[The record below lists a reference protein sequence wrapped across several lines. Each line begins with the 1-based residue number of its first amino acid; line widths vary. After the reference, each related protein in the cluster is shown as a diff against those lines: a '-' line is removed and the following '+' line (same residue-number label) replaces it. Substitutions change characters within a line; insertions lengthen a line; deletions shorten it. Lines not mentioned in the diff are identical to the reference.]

1 MKETINQDYSDGNN
15 TEEANTKLFNE
26 MFSVDKLQETGSDSG
41 TIKEDHPLDVLSEN
55 EQTTYDNLSEE
66 TAFDDIL
73 GHKKFEEAHFSRS
86 VKDGTPDKTRL
97 EEVGTDYSHNKMFK
111 FQSEYVW
118 LCDE

>member
-1 MKETINQDYSDGNN
+1 MKNKEQLKETINQDYSDGNN

-41 TIKEDHPLDVLSEN
+41 IIEDHPLDTLSEN
-55 EQTTYDNLSEE
+55 EE
-66 TAFDDIL
+66 TAFDSII

-111 FQSEYVW
+111 FQSEYV
-118 LCDE
+118 